1 MELRFTDEN
10 FDIKNLTKS
19 ELSGINQFLLD
30 NNKKQLESLLEF
42 YNNQTPLLLVNGFLG
57 TGKTQIVNHSLKF
70 LAQNAVVLEYNC
82 FETTILDDILLS
94 FFEDF
99 KELTA
104 KGIISQPKTK
114 SENFNQKI
122 ATYFDSV
129 NLPIIIIINSLESVL
144 KNNKQEI
151 LDFIFYISS
160 KSNIKTIIISRKF
173 DYEDFTDKI
182 KYDRITILALEK
194 SIFEKYLRSEG
205 IKMIGPVSDELYK
218 HTRGYFLYTEL
229 TTKIINAH
237 KLSLIDF
244 IDGYTKS
251 FLTYNDFIFRE
262 ALAFV
267 DPSSGHLFRLLT
279 VLRHPISTKLLETIN
294 LYDENKV
301 QFFVDNLLLCKEKN
315 MIYLQDYYKEISQN
329 SIPENVAV
337 KLHKSCVEL
346 YSTQLPLKP
355 FERDLLISR
364 HTMRAEIEY
373 HTMFLPK
380 KPMLVKQMEAAAIE
394 AIEYAADLK
403 ANYEDIPK
411 SEDIPIQPDIKIEE
425 SETKEEKLKKISF
438 IFDTEEEEK
447 SIMDGIASSINQFI
461 DYSNKILTPEETR
474 LPFMELMNCA
484 NREEKAFN
492 YQKALA
498 FYQLALTMKDDDNY
512 ALMISRIYVKTAKC
526 YEKLSDWYNAL
537 KYYDMA
543 LENYYQS
550 GDIEKINEM
559 RLAVANIFYN
569 TYKHE
574 KAESLLNEI
583 LKPEEGVSNELKIK
597 AHLALALIKNDNIKD
612 VYNHYKAAF
621 TISDPTVNNKVLA
634 ELYYKFAAICDE
646 LSETETAVKLYKKC
660 LDIPIKDNQYTTSAM
675 MNLAVIYDE
684 TGATDLAIK
693 YYNDS
698 LNTDESD
705 KNLIGIYEAAL
716 RLANIYKH
724 KNPDMA
730 LEYYRRAMN
739 AAKELSEPYYVM
751 SVNIEYGDFC
761 ADKKDF
767 SKALRAYIRAFTRTK
782 HKTLEEYKPKI
793 EQRLKDLKLR
803 LGDEEFKRLENEV
816 IKNG

>member
-42 YNNQTPLLLVNGFLG
+42 YNNQTPLLLVNGFIG

-474 LPFMELMNCA
+474 LPFMELINCA

-646 LSETETAVKLYKKC
+646 LSETETALVAKQQVIAQTADKVRQ
-660 LDIPIKDNQYTTSAM
+660 IE
-675 MNLAVIYDE
+675 AVD
-684 TGATDLAIK
+684 AIK
-693 YYNDS
+693 TGKTIVGGKITLSPEDIMSSTTIMS
-698 LNTDESD
+698 LPS
-705 KNLIGIYEAAL
+705 
-716 RLANIYKH
+716 
-724 KNPDMA
+724 
-730 LEYYRRAMN
+730 
-739 AAKELSEPYYVM
+739 
-751 SVNIEYGDFC
+751 
-761 ADKKDF
+761 
-767 SKALRAYIRAFTRTK
+767 
-782 HKTLEEYKPKI
+782 TLEP
-793 EQRLKDLKLR
+793 R
-803 LGDEEFKRLENEV
+803 NS
-816 IKNG
+816 